1 MQAATA
7 GTQCMISYGF
17 YMERT
22 PKGDRSLFWFY
33 RKVSLRYMKKSA
45 ILIKNTGIVKNRKRG
60 KKYVFNRGTW

>member
-1 MQAATA
+1 MMQAATA

-22 PKGDRSLFWFY
+22 PKGDRSLFRFY

-45 ILIKNTGIVKNRKRG
+45 ILIKTQAL
-60 KKYVFNRGTW
+60 

>member
-22 PKGDRSLFWFY
+22 PKGDRSLFRFY
-33 RKVSLRYMKKSA
+33 RKSFIEIYEKIRYTD
-45 ILIKNTGIVKNRKRG
+45 KNTGIVKNKKKR
-60 KKYVFNRGTW
+60 